1 MSNLLSELEN
11 NEVVLM
17 LYLAGELPQE
27 DRIEV
32 QQMVERDSALRA
44 QCIAMDRLL
53 SRAALSFGTDTAL
66 SAAAPVERARQRLSP
81 VFRQWTT
88 QRLSRPAPIPEP
100 AIRRTPWLM
109 YPLGAAAIILVA
121 IAVFWSS
128 IEPGYPTLPSPG
140 PDEVAYLPDWTDLA
154 DDSPVEIDP
163 IAASRQ
169 ADTLI
174 ATFDQSRQQSDGNS
188 SGLVFAATELT
199 RLQEL
204 GEQADTLTP
213 RVQ

>member
-1 MSNLLSELEN
+1 MSNLLSELQN

-17 LYLAGELPQE
+17 LYLAGELPLE

-66 SAAAPVERARQRLSP
+66 AAAAPAARARQRLSP

-88 QRLSRPAPIPEP
+88 QRLSRPAPIPEL
-100 AIRRTPWLM
+100 AARRTPWFM

-128 IEPGYPTLPSPG
+128 IEPGYTTLPSPG
-140 PDEVAYLPDWTDLA
+140 HDEVAYLPDWTDLA
-154 DDSPVEIDP
+154 DDSPVEIDT

-169 ADTLI
+169 ADSLI
-174 ATFDQSRQQSDGNS
+174 ATFDASRQQSDGNS

-199 RLQEL
+199 RLQEA
-204 GEQADTLTP
+204 GEQMDTLTP
-213 RVQ
+213 SVQ

>member
-44 QCIAMDRLL
+44 QCIAMDRLV

-66 SAAAPVERARQRLSP
+66 AAAAPAERARQRLSP

-88 QRLSRPAPIPEP
+88 QRLSRPAPIPEV
-100 AIRRTPWLM
+100 AIRRTPWFM

-128 IEPGYPTLPSPG
+128 IEPGYMTMST
-140 PDEVAYLPDWTDLA
+140 PDREVTYLPDWTDPA
-154 DDSPVEIDP
+154 DDSPVEIDT

-174 ATFDQSRQQSDGNS
+174 ATFDESRQQSDGNS
-188 SGLVFAATELT
+188 SGLAFAATELT
-199 RLQEL
+199 RLQES
-204 GEQADTLTP
+204 GEQMDTLAP

>member
-44 QCIAMDRLL
+44 QCIAMDRLV

-66 SAAAPVERARQRLSP
+66 SAAAPAERARQRLSP
-81 VFRQWTT
+81 IFRQWTT
-88 QRLSRPAPIPEP
+88 QRLSRPAPIPEV
-100 AIRRTPWLM
+100 AIRRTPWFM

-128 IEPGYPTLPSPG
+128 IEPGYTTMSN
-140 PDEVAYLPDWTDLA
+140 PDREVAYLPDWTDLA
-154 DDSPVEIDP
+154 DDSPVEIDT
-163 IAASRQ
+163 IEASRQ

-174 ATFDQSRQQSDGNS
+174 ATFDESRQQSVGNS

-204 GEQADTLTP
+204 GEQMDTLAP